1 MLPVNTD
8 SQGRARAISGT
19 WYLGLIQVLG
29 TGASYLLL
37 AALTR
42 MGPEQYGLW
51 VLVLLLAGYL
61 SPWAGLGLSSAL
73 IRHMPAYADRA
84 DQLGAYIMAR
94 RASLYCSVVVGAVL
108 VLAAESLAGALFTGG
123 QEWKLVVLVALLFP
137 LEAQLQIGYSAF
149 QAREQI
155 GTYALLTGCRQV
167 VDLLLLASLAL
178 WLPDL
183 QWMLVARVLVLL
195 AINTVQHLLIKRQFA
210 GVGPANFNSWTEL
223 KRFLRFG
230 LPMIPASFIWALI
243 MGVDRFMLDYYGQL
257 AEVGIYNVAD
267 MMALFIINYS
277 RPINGVLQSKFA
289 NLIDHRPEELRL
301 YLQKAMKFL
310 SIVLVPGAV
319 GMALVAE
326 PVVDLVAGA
335 SFARAASIVPFL
347 CFAHLLIGLSNPL
360 YHLVFLARGGVA
372 FLRLYPL
379 CIGLNLV
386 LNVLWIPEHGGVGAA
401 WATMA
406 SYGVY
411 VAGLVLMSSREVLWA
426 ILSTWS
432 SLLKVVLCSL
442 LMGLLMLGLKQAH
455 PLFEGLL
462 LVPIGLVIFGL
473 LQQAAALIQPD
484 EWRAITAPLTRLLTW
499 GQRMRKLS

>member
-1 MLPVNTD
+1 
-8 SQGRARAISGT
+8 
-19 WYLGLIQVLG
+19 
-29 TGASYLLL
+29 
-37 AALTR
+37 

-243 MGVDRFMLDYYGQL
+243 MGVD
-257 AEVGIYNVAD
+257 
-267 MMALFIINYS
+267 
-277 RPINGVLQSKFA
+277 
-289 NLIDHRPEELRL
+289 
-301 YLQKAMKFL
+301 
-310 SIVLVPGAV
+310 
-319 GMALVAE
+319 
-326 PVVDLVAGA
+326 
-335 SFARAASIVPFL
+335 
-347 CFAHLLIGLSNPL
+347 
-360 YHLVFLARGGVA
+360 
-372 FLRLYPL
+372 
-379 CIGLNLV
+379 
-386 LNVLWIPEHGGVGAA
+386 
-401 WATMA
+401 
-406 SYGVY
+406 
-411 VAGLVLMSSREVLWA
+411 
-426 ILSTWS
+426 
-432 SLLKVVLCSL
+432 
-442 LMGLLMLGLKQAH
+442 
-455 PLFEGLL
+455 
-462 LVPIGLVIFGL
+462 
-473 LQQAAALIQPD
+473 
-484 EWRAITAPLTRLLTW
+484 
-499 GQRMRKLS
+499 